1 MPNNI
6 NKDYQVDDPT
16 DNSHRALIRNSVT
29 GFEQGIAAVAGLL
42 TAGPIG
48 ALASWGTIRGLQGKW
63 TPWFVIGIPL
73 CVIINL
79 INFLIIGLISAS
91 MVEESEKS
99 STLKNPKNYLNLVAT
114 INIDDPKF
122 NRKLF

>member
-1 MPNNI
+1 
-6 NKDYQVDDPT
+6 
-16 DNSHRALIRNSVT
+16 
-29 GFEQGIAAVAGLL
+29 
-42 TAGPIG
+42 
-48 ALASWGTIRGLQGKW
+48 
-63 TPWFVIGIPL
+63 
-73 CVIINL
+73 
-79 INFLIIGLISAS
+79 

>member
-1 MPNNI
+1 MVNRH
-6 NKDYQVDDPT
+6 Y
-16 DNSHRALIRNSVT
+16 
-29 GFEQGIAAVAGLL
+29 GC
-42 TAGPIG
+42 
-48 ALASWGTIRGLQGKW
+48 
-63 TPWFVIGIPL
+63 VIDIPL